1 MTRTSRR
8 KATVLALAACAVAAG
23 CALAPQEAAPQ
34 VPIPSAWA
42 LDPGWRLA
50 APGDAAAK
58 GEWWRLFEDPRLADL
73 ETRAMQADP
82 GLAIARARLAQARAQ
97 ARVTGA
103 SELPQVDAQA
113 LAQRLRSSADR
124 PLVDY
129 SVPNVSTVQNDFEL
143 GFTVHYE
150 LDLWGAAAGATRA
163 AQDDA
168 HQAEAQVQSAGLVLG
183 AELAADYFNLC
194 ETDAE
199 MALLERRAEVQAR
212 ALEFLKQKHAA
223 GATTMLDV
231 DRQRTQW
238 LATVTQAQVLG
249 EQRARLE
256 HALGSLVGIPAPEF
270 HLPRSADL
278 PPVPAVPL
286 VLPSMLLERRP
297 DVAGAERAVAA
308 ANERIGVAR
317 AAGFPAV
324 GLNAQA
330 GWEANAIGPLFSAP
344 SALWAIGAAVGQSL
358 FDGGRRGARVDAARA
373 VHDETVAAYRQAALR
388 AFAEA
393 QDGLSSRA
401 SLDRAAGLAREGV
414 DSARRAYDQTWRRY
428 TGGVASQLDTLVA
441 EDTLM
446 NSEREATQLR
456 GRQLLTTVYLVKA
469 LGGRWNEEA
478 SPPP

>member
-1 MTRTSRR
+1 
-8 KATVLALAACAVAAG
+8 
-23 CALAPQEAAPQ
+23 
-34 VPIPSAWA
+34 
-42 LDPGWRLA
+42 
-50 APGDAAAK
+50 
-58 GEWWRLFEDPRLADL
+58 
-73 ETRAMQADP
+73 MQAEP
-82 GLAIARARLAQARAQ
+82 GLQGARARLARARAQ
-97 ARVTGA
+97 ARAAGA
-103 SELPQVDAQA
+103 SEQPQVDAQA
-113 LAQRLRSSADR
+113 LAQRVRSSANR
-124 PLVDY
+124 PLTNY
-129 SVPNVSTVQNDFEL
+129 AVPNVSTVQDDFEL

-163 AQDDA
+163 ARDDEQ
-168 HQAEAQVQSAGLVLG
+168 QAEAQARSAALVLG
-183 AELAADYFNLC
+183 AELAADYFSLC

-199 MALLERRAEVQAR
+199 VALLERRAEVQAR
-212 ALEFLKQKHAA
+212 ALDFLKEKHAA

-238 LATVTQAQVLG
+238 LSTVTQVQVLG

-256 HALGSLVGIPAPEF
+256 HAIGSLVGVPAPEF
-270 HLPRSADL
+270 HLSRSADL
-278 PPVPAVPL
+278 PPVPAVPI

-317 AAGFPAV
+317 AAGFPVV

-330 GWEANAIGPLFSAP
+330 GWEANSIGPLFSAP
-344 SALWAIGAAVGQSL
+344 SALWAIGAALGQSL
-358 FDGGRRGARVDAARA
+358 FDGGRRGAGIDAARA
-373 VHDETVAAYRQAALR
+373 AHDEAVATYREAALR

-401 SLDRAAGLAREGV
+401 SLDRAAGIAREGV

-428 TGGVASQLDTLVA
+428 SGGVASQLDTLVA

-446 NSEREATQLR
+446 NSEREAMQLR

-469 LGGRWNEEA
+469 LGGRWNAEA
-478 SPPP
+478 LPPP